1 MLAIFWLA
9 SKHTSNVCTTNQ
21 PTCPRPATLS
31 QEKAKENKRILKLN
45 YCFRTHTHMQLA
57 QWPHPQPL
65 GNTQGRSRSR
75 RPVNPQEEVEKKRC
89 HATHTKHIR
98 PSDKFLWQHD
108 RGNLWVF
115 ADKCRARKISPI
127 RLSLLRNTP
136 RCCLVSVAFV
146 PYLWMDATTAL
157 TFHVDQNSSG
167 CCMQISHCDPS
178 AVKASASAP
187 ALGSLACSSTGAWP
201 SACWHG

>member
-31 QEKAKENKRILKLN
+31 QEKAKENKRILKWN

-75 RPVNPQEEVEKKRC
+75 RPVKPEEEVENIKNTLSCYAHKTHPAKWQISMATRSGQLMSFCRQMSSKKNFPNSLVII
-89 HATHTKHIR
+89 TKYPAMLPGFR
-98 PSDKFLWQHD
+98 SV
-108 RGNLWVF
+108 R
-115 ADKCRARKISPI
+115 S
-127 RLSLLRNTP
+127 
-136 RCCLVSVAFV
+136 VSVNGRDDGAHV
-146 PYLWMDATTAL
+146 PRRPK
-157 TFHVDQNSSG
+157 Q
-167 CCMQISHCDPS
+167 
-178 AVKASASAP
+178 
-187 ALGSLACSSTGAWP
+187 
-201 SACWHG
+201 